1 MRLSCLIASPALVLR
16 ACMCVAV
23 FWVGGTGCAGAKPTC
38 KVPDTVELELESS
51 DRVNRDEKGESL
63 PTVIRL
69 YQLVDLSAMQSA
81 SFDDI
86 WERSDEVL
94 GETKAGKPI
103 VITIYPGQIMV
114 QRFKRNPAADFLV
127 GAAVFRRP
135 IGGAWRTIDE
145 WPLTG
150 DPCSEQDDDDAAP
163 KLKQLRVRMFL
174 KDYRIESTNNFAAL
188 PKRTCPPGVKNCR
201 GQTGE
206 APDELQ
212 EALRN
217 RRLRSF
223 EEDESAPKPTTG
235 DEPAGDP
242 DKPSKEP

>member
-1 MRLSCLIASPALVLR
+1 MPAL
-16 ACMCVAV
+16 
-23 FWVGGTGCAGAKPTC
+23 FTEGCAGAKPTC
-38 KVPDTVELELESS
+38 KIPDTVELELESS

-69 YQLVDLSAMQSA
+69 YQLIDLSAMQSA

-86 WERSDEVL
+86 WEHDDDTL

-103 VITIYPGQIMV
+103 SLTIYPGQIMV
-114 QRFKRNPAADFLV
+114 QRFKRNPNADFLV
-127 GAAVFRRP
+127 GAAVFRKP

-150 DPCSEQDDDDAAP
+150 DPCAEQDDDKAAP

-188 PKRTCPPGVKNCR
+188 PKRTCPPGAKNCK

-206 APDELQ
+206 APDELP

-217 RRLRSF
+217 RRLRTF
-223 EEDESAPKPTTG
+223 EEDPSAPKPTVGGEG
-235 DEPAGDP
+235 D
-242 DKPSKEP
+242 DKEKK

>member
-1 MRLSCLIASPALVLR
+1 MTRLIAWPN
-16 ACMCVAV
+16 VAV
-23 FWVGGTGCAGAKPTC
+23 LVALLGCLSLGCLGMGCAGAKPTC

-114 QRFKRNPAADFLV
+114 QRFKRNAAADFLV

-150 DPCSEQDDDDAAP
+150 DPCAEQDDDEAAP

-188 PKRTCPPGVKNCR
+188 PKRTCPPGAKNCR

-235 DEPAGDP
+235 DEPGGGSP
-242 DKPSKEP
+242 PSKEP

>member
-1 MRLSCLIASPALVLR
+1 MRLSKSAASFATAPAPRGGARRLL
-16 ACMCVAV
+16 VAV
-23 FWVGGTGCAGAKPTC
+23 LSCNGLGAAGCAGAAPTC
-38 KVPDTVELELESS
+38 KIPDTVEIELESS

-69 YQLVDLSAMQSA
+69 YQLIDLSAMQSA

-114 QRFKRNPAADFLV
+114 QRFKRNAAADFLV
-127 GAAVFRRP
+127 GAAVFRKP

-150 DPCSEQDDDDAAP
+150 VSVLVGE
-163 KLKQLRVRMFL
+163 
-174 KDYRIESTNNFAAL
+174 L
-188 PKRTCPPGVKNCR
+188 PN
-201 GQTGE
+201 Q
-206 APDELQ
+206 
-212 EALRN
+212 
-217 RRLRSF
+217 
-223 EEDESAPKPTTG
+223 
-235 DEPAGDP
+235 
-242 DKPSKEP
+242 PS

>member
-1 MRLSCLIASPALVLR
+1 MSIRLERFAFVYPSLALVL
-16 ACMCVAV
+16 AASA
-23 FWVGGTGCAGAKPTC
+23 GCAGTPPSC
-38 KVPDTVELELESS
+38 KVPDTVEIELETS
-51 DRVNRDEKGESL
+51 DRVNRDEKGQSL

-81 SFDDI
+81 SFEDI

-103 VITIYPGQIMV
+103 VLTIYPGQIMV

-150 DPCSEQDDDDAAP
+150 DPCAEQDDEKAAP

-174 KDYRIESTNNFAAL
+174 KDYRIESTNNFVAL
-188 PKRTCPPGVKNCR
+188 PKRTCPPGAKNCR

-217 RRLRSF
+217 RRLRTF
-223 EEDESAPKPTTG
+223 EEDPTAPKPTTG
-235 DEPAGDP
+235 EEGPGGGAGGAP
-242 DKPSKEP
+242 DKEK

>member
-1 MRLSCLIASPALVLR
+1 LTVALLAASSMSGA
-16 ACMCVAV
+16 
-23 FWVGGTGCAGAKPTC
+23 GCAGAKPTC

-150 DPCSEQDDDDAAP
+150 DPCAEQDDDEAAP

-212 EALRN
+212 EELRN
-217 RRLRSF
+217 RRLRTF
-223 EEDESAPKPTTG
+223 EEDPSAPTPTIG
-235 DEPAGDP
+235 DEPGGGSG
-242 DKPSKEP
+242 PSKEP

>member
-1 MRLSCLIASPALVLR
+1 MRVLCLF
-16 ACMCVAV
+16 ACLGVAV
-23 FWVGGTGCAGAKPTC
+23 PVGMSASLAGCAGARPTC
-38 KVPDTVELELESS
+38 KIPDTVELELESS

-81 SFDDI
+81 TFDDI
-86 WERSDEVL
+86 WERSDETL

-103 VITIYPGQIMV
+103 SLTIYPGQIMV
-114 QRFKRNPAADFLV
+114 QRIKRNPAADFLV
-127 GAAVFRRP
+127 GAAVFRKP

-150 DPCSEQDDDDAAP
+150 DPCAEQDDDKAAP
-163 KLKQLRVRMFL
+163 KLKQLRVRIFL

-188 PKRTCPPGVKNCR
+188 PKRTCPPGAKNCR

-206 APDELQ
+206 APDELP

-223 EEDESAPKPTTG
+223 EEDPSAPKPTVG
-235 DEPAGDP
+235 AEP
-242 DKPSKEP
+242 DKEK